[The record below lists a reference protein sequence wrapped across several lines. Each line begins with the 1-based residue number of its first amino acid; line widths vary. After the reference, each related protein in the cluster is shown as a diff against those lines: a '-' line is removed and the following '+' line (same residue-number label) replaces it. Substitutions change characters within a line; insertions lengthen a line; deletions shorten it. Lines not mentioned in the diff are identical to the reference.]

1 LIDKIKYIITTE
13 TNPYKNLALEEYLLK
28 QVGEQECILYL
39 WQNEKTVVIG
49 KNQNPWKEC
58 RITELEADGG
68 KLVRRLSGGG
78 AVFHDLGNLNF
89 TFLVAKDNYNVE
101 KQLEVIIKAVNQLGI
116 PAEKSGRNDITVE
129 GKKFSGNAFYSDGFH
144 SYHHGTIL
152 VNVDMSKLS
161 LYLNVSKDKLVSKG
175 VESVRSRVTNLTSY
189 KVDLDIS
196 RMQKELILAF
206 GEVYGLQPTRLEVS
220 EINLDELVKLEE
232 KFSSWDWIY
241 GKKMEFNYSLD
252 RRFAWGDIDL
262 RFVVDSGKIKQCAVY
277 SDALETDLFEQLAQ
291 GLTGCV
297 FSPEAMIKVIESM
310 RMTPGIGSMQK
321 NTGTQE
327 KDFNTD
333 IQNNIL
339 NDILADIMTLIND

>member
-1 LIDKIKYIITTE
+1 MIDKIKYVITTQ
-13 TNPYKNLALEEYLLK
+13 TNPYKNLAMEEYLLK

-58 RITELEADGG
+58 KVAELEAGGG

-89 TFLVAKDNYNVE
+89 TFLIAKENYNVE

-161 LYLNVSKDKLVSKG
+161 QYLNVSKDKLVSKG
-175 VESVRSRVTNLTSY
+175 VESVRSRVTNLISY
-189 KVDLDIS
+189 QAALDIP
-196 RMQKELILAF
+196 RMQKELVQAFGDVYKLQPQVLETSELDPVILA
-206 GEVYGLQPTRLEVS
+206 
-220 EINLDELVKLEE
+220 NLEE
-232 KFSSWDWIY
+232 KFSSWEWIY

-262 RFVVDSGKIKQCAVY
+262 RFVVDSGKIKQCMLY
-277 SDALETDLFEQLAQ
+277 SDALETELFEQLAQ
-291 GLTGCV
+291 RLIGCT
-297 FSPEAMIKVIESM
+297 FSTDAMFHVIEEMKS
-310 RMTPGIGSMQK
+310 TIGADNLSQIL
-321 NTGTQE
+321 
-327 KDFNTD
+327 DD
-333 IQNNIL
+333 IISFIH
-339 NDILADIMTLIND
+339 D

>member
-1 LIDKIKYIITTE
+1 
-13 TNPYKNLALEEYLLK
+13 
-28 QVGEQECILYL
+28 
-39 WQNEKTVVIG
+39 
-49 KNQNPWKEC
+49 
-58 RITELEADGG
+58 
-68 KLVRRLSGGG
+68 
-78 AVFHDLGNLNF
+78 
-89 TFLVAKDNYNVE
+89 
-101 KQLEVIIKAVNQLGI
+101 
-116 PAEKSGRNDITVE
+116 
-129 GKKFSGNAFYSDGFH
+129 
-144 SYHHGTIL
+144 
-152 VNVDMSKLS
+152 
-161 LYLNVSKDKLVSKG
+161 
-175 VESVRSRVTNLTSY
+175 
-189 KVDLDIS
+189 
-196 RMQKELILAF
+196 
-206 GEVYGLQPTRLEVS
+206 VS

-297 FSPEAMIKVIESM
+297 FAPEAMIKVIESM
-310 RMTPGIGSMQK
+310 RMTPGIGRMQM

-339 NDILADIMTLIND
+339 NDILVDIMTLIND

>member
-13 TNPYKNLALEEYLLK
+13 TNPFKNLALEEYLLK

-58 RITELEADGG
+58 KVAELEADGG

-89 TFLVAKDNYNVE
+89 TFLVAKENYNVE
-101 KQLEVIIKAVNQLGI
+101 KQLEVIIKAVNGLGI

-152 VNVDMSKLS
+152 VNVDISKLS
-161 LYLNVSKDKLVSKG
+161 QYLNVSKDKLISKG

-189 KVDLDIS
+189 QVALDIK
-196 RMQKELILAF
+196 RMQKELIQAF
-206 GEVYGLQPTRLEVS
+206 GDVYKLQPEIFETS
-220 EINLDELVKLEE
+220 ELDSAGLANLEE
-232 KFSSWDWIY
+232 KFSSWEWIY
-241 GKKMEFNYSLD
+241 GKKMEFNYSLEK
-252 RRFAWGDIDL
+252 RFAWGDIDL
-262 RFVVDSGKIKQCAVY
+262 RFVVDSGKIKQCKIY
-277 SDALETDLFEQLAQ
+277 SDSLETDLFELLTQR
-291 GLTGCV
+291 LTGCT
-297 FSPEAMIKVIESM
+297 FSTNAMLHVIEEMKSTM
-310 RMTPGIGSMQK
+310 EADNLTR
-321 NTGTQE
+321 
-327 KDFNTD
+327 
-333 IQNNIL
+333 
-339 NDILADIMTLIND
+339 ILAEIISFIHD